1 MKKLV
6 FGLIATVM
14 FGFVGSANC
23 VEMNTP
29 SIQKSSKL
37 DYVKVSIQID
47 WGRVS
52 RGCKGFGICDVTI
65 VIDIENKTFSGS
77 AQNGSFVL
85 EMNDTGLKSVQS
97 SFESNTIII
106 EEDFVLSNEVCK
118 SLGLKQGYIVKT
130 GKYLI
135 KTVSKGFYSVNL

>member
-14 FGFVGSANC
+14 FGFVGSATCIELNI
-23 VEMNTP
+23 P
-29 SIQKSSKL
+29 SVQKISKL
-37 DYVKVSIQID
+37 DCLKVSIHIN

-52 RGCKGFGICDVTI
+52 KGCSGFGICGVT
-65 VIDIENKTFSGS
+65 IDIEDKAFSGS
-77 AQNGSFVL
+77 TQNGSFVL
-85 EMNDTGLKSVQS
+85 EMNDLGLKSVQS
-97 SFESNTIII
+97 SFGSNTIII

-118 SLGLKQGYIVKT
+118 SLGLKQGYKVKT

-135 KTVSKGFYSVNL
+135 KTVSKGLYSVNL